1 MNQPDHRRFAGLPVL
16 LGSLVL
22 ISILTGC
29 HQSEEKEEGA
39 EEETEMVQEAAPV
52 EVFALK
58 KGKLSSSLQVPGEL
72 VAFRDVDIYARVSS
86 YIKRLYVD
94 VGSEVSEGQLLAV
107 AEAPELNAQVSAAE
121 SRLKSQEA
129 LYIASKANY
138 DRVVDAAK
146 TQGAIAQTTLEQAL
160 AKKNSDYAQLEAAR
174 ASFREVSD
182 MRKYLEIRAPF
193 GGIISLRNT
202 STGAY
207 VGPAGKGSELP
218 LFVLTEQKRLRLVV
232 SVPETY
238 TGYVDANDEVSFT
251 VRTFPDRKFTGKVKR
266 MAGALDKKLRSER
279 VEVDVIN
286 ADRKL
291 LPGMVAEV
299 TIPLPTRTATF
310 IVPKTAVVN
319 STSGIFVIRV
329 AGGKAEWVPIEKGLE
344 ADEKIEIF
352 GKLNEGD
359 QLVLTASEEV
369 RNGLPVPQVKTA
381 DTAIQ

>member
-1 MNQPDHRRFAGLPVL
+1 M
-16 LGSLVL
+16 